1 MATLPR
7 PPPPPPSK
15 SAVLLL
21 EEWGNLP
28 NLWPH
33 TLPTKPHP
41 VQVFPLTTR
50 NLEPWHTWWMQLEA
64 VLLDMVQ
71 STMVLRTVPRCL
83 ETMSRR
89 TPSRLS
95 TTSMVE
101 RLELCLETHVQLLE
115 MPQ

>member
-1 MATLPR
+1 MLPR
-7 PPPPPPSK
+7 PPPPPLSK

-28 NLWPH
+28 NPLPPI
-33 TLPTKPHP
+33 LPTKPHP

-50 NLEPWHTWWMQLEA
+50 NLELWHTLLMQLEA
-64 VLLDMVQ
+64 VLLAMVQ
-71 STMVLRTVPRCL
+71 STMVLRIVPRCL
-83 ETMSRR
+83 DTMSRR

-101 RLELCLETHVQLLE
+101 RPELCLETHVQLLE